1 MAKETL
7 KGFTLHINNTNYLF
21 VTPAKT
27 KTKGL
32 VQKVR
37 ETLQSD
43 ENLTPTILYQLR
55 SKLTPA
61 EVSDTTGYKVVNTI

>member
-43 ENLTPTILYQLR
+43 GNLTPTIPYQLR